1 MAGRN
6 HPKIGDQI
14 KVEPIRELKNI
25 KLIKKL
31 LADRPRDL
39 AIFTLGL
46 NTNLRASDILRVTV
60 GHVRHLGPEEYF
72 TIREKKTGKEKSGV
86 STSLAHIL
94 YVVV

>member
-31 LADRPRDL
+31 LADR
-39 AIFTLGL
+39 
-46 NTNLRASDILRVTV
+46 
-60 GHVRHLGPEEYF
+60 
-72 TIREKKTGKEKSGV
+72 
-86 STSLAHIL
+86 
-94 YVVV
+94 